1 MFWCFDHEACGI
13 PDQASTSHPL
23 HCMVKSQPLNQEGN
37 AVFLFSLYLFAE
49 SGHSS
54 ACKLYVYIYSQILFS
69 QYINLGK
76 LFLIAKQS
84 IKQNSHNSC
93 LLSSILFFLDTSC
106 GRQDLSSPT
115 WYWIHA
121 PLQWNRRDLTTG
133 PAENSPSILFF
144 IVSVVQE
151 SKTGLVTC
159 WFR

>member
-1 MFWCFDHEACGI
+1 MFFFLRFFLIWNIFKVFIEFVIITASILCFDHEACGI
-13 PDQASTSHPL
+13 SDQASTSHPL

-76 LFLIAKQS
+76 LVLVAKQS

-115 WYWIHA
+115 W
-121 PLQWNRRDLTTG
+121 D
-133 PAENSPSILFF
+133 
-144 IVSVVQE
+144 
-151 SKTGLVTC
+151 
-159 WFR
+159 